1 MVCVQARPTHN
12 GSLHKVQRPTESS
25 HEPKHEI
32 PLVKLEQVGGAK
44 RQGALLIGGSEL
56 GKILVG
62 GEGEESDQVKLGEWF
77 KGERLELEKKSL
89 ITPPQLK
96 IVEPKL

>member
-62 GEGEESDQVKLGEWF
+62 GEGEEVRLDQGA
-77 KGERLELEKKSL
+77 ELY
-89 ITPPQLK
+89 
-96 IVEPKL
+96 VCVCVCVCVC